1 MSSMFITIIKNNV
14 GWGELGFFPSY
25 KGYASKNLIKI
36 SIAQNWEWE
45 CNPFTLLPF
54 LYVPEGVALCVG

>member
-1 MSSMFITIIKNNV
+1 MNSMFITIIIKSNV

-36 SIAQNWEWE
+36 SMGQNWEWD
-45 CNPFTLLPF
+45 CNPFTLLTF
-54 LYVPEGVALCVG
+54 LMCQKVLLYV